1 MHQKMAEAFTGVRPR
16 GRERLQPMTSEVP
29 FVPYESAER
38 LNPQDFHT
46 KLNTA
51 RTWLADQSRGKDAA
65 YVTRTLGVLQARR
78 DVDAQSDR
86 FDRVATIFPRD
97 RNFPPDAIRLA
108 AIAEDMLQNVS
119 SDREISDTDRLSDW
133 IMRAAALEGKDTE
146 EQRYAGDVKNR
157 LLLLL
162 RDEAIRRAKS
172 SGVFNDL
179 PSDDQTE
186 KIHEL
191 ENITGAWTDIIN
203 ARAITPEEAFEHMAY
218 IKPAERRRVIA
229 GTQVNEI
236 DVPAQFGREVPDAF
250 RPDDFNTVLNELLA
264 EIRNL
269 NQDDNAYRELIQ
281 ALTEVVKT
289 IDTDAFNVRDVQQ
302 YIRKL
307 AGLTGTVQSVP
318 DLDKLRTETMR
329 TLRDMQNVQQ
339 QIQERIQREQARA
352 QRHQQRESRKEAIQQ
367 HEAQRG
373 LTSMNAQYYLTEEER
388 MEIRLGGPEQWES
401 FFNDRLAL
409 LTAYPTALER
419 IDPTIQAQLSALLDY
434 VRTSGYLWFMENKQ
448 LTERQ
453 AKDAAEALLVS
464 MTRDQV
470 ATIGAFSTVLQ
481 WRYAPDSESAIGALR
496 SINPDVLAH
505 LTGYAFHDNEL
516 KQRCF
521 TSANRQTEMAITAF
535 EAEKK
540 RKHTRAKTREKQGLP
555 ISEEERQI
563 LGDGP
568 MLSVEDLFPHIE
580 DWKRVQRKQEQ
591 IDTWNLV
598 KRFAQDH
605 QLTQEEAV
613 SALRREWDRYARVA
627 NDPQIR
633 EILKQKWGVR
643 ELIEEEVREY
653 AIKTILQRQQDERG
667 NRIPVEERM
676 TREQLAVFNAYK
688 SQHPTSDDEEII
700 TRLIENRSILLPV
713 LQFTEEQGELYD
725 EVKREMEKNPGK
737 RVEEIFFFTEDE
749 QKIKTKRPLS
759 PIGKWPFEVMTQQ
772 EQQLIEKE
780 AEEERRKGTFNDT
793 EGAYAEKLEKRW
805 KDAETKRREGY
816 IRRGINAAVWHHIV
830 TRRINAL
837 MTKHGDLPE
846 GAERRLSGEGQAQ
859 RFDHWIYMWWSY
871 FHFGDPAL
879 KDLEGVTFTEL
890 AEHNLGKDLGI
901 QNEKD
906 WKTALEKALEYRGK
920 DEYKT
925 PDALQGF
932 RDEVIEHLKKET
944 GIPYEL
950 FLIPSF
956 VNVVG
961 HYDYTGW
968 RLQRMTLF
976 PMLNEM
982 EKAGQLGNLDDD
994 NQQEF
999 ALGVQFKEAGTLNDR
1014 EVANGKNRF
1023 HNLEL
1028 LLNEILHERDLA
1040 DVSVSHPEAQKAKD
1054 YILSLLPN
1062 KNNEDIKRIN
1072 ALLEQIRIHKN
1083 ATEGS
1088 KEFSD
1093 SAAMIK
1099 SIYGLDKFK
1108 KVKNEL
1114 VVQRKKYLM
1123 KRIANRLPLFVAN
1136 LLPGETE
1143 TMFSNL
1149 LIGVNKTRQDV
1160 GADRLDAMTNG
1171 QKTAF
1176 QGVYERVWGGFE
1188 RAVMATQ
1195 DDLVRNRVSKGETSN
1210 YFNTNFDAYLRNFLG
1225 EDYAS
1230 YGNACKSMAGNL
1242 RGYFTS
1248 MTEGNVGNAASLK
1261 KKGQINEQEA
1271 RLVGTRQFELITRI
1285 IRHTP
1290 ELSTM
1295 DWGSSSP
1302 DAWGAPDAWTRGIN
1316 DMMTGLNVWKEL
1328 NTFFTTFADV
1338 PLTQTLEHLKNAAA
1352 SYAGYTD
1359 PDVAAS
1365 MSVPVFRAVVQEV
1378 KAPEFLENVAPELE
1392 GLVRWLVGKEG
1403 NLLGISQD
1411 NWNKVGLSLGASRIM
1426 EILRDPNLPILQK
1439 NELRNVAEHARR
1451 LNMFLHRPEV
1461 FEELLAHLKIRE
1473 PDLKPAQ
1480 ARRVVWYI
1488 ALAIA
1493 SIMVVGGVAAAT
1505 QAAKEGQS

>member
-1 MHQKMAEAFTGVRPR
+1 MAEAFTGVRPR
-16 GRERLQPMTSEVP
+16 RERLQPMTSEVP
-29 FVPYESAER
+29 YIPYETAER
-38 LNPQDFHT
+38 LNPREFRT
-46 KLNTA
+46 KLETA
-51 RTWLADQSRGKDAA
+51 RTWLDDQARGKDAA
-65 YVTRTLGVLQARR
+65 YVTRTLDVLDTRWQTAT
-78 DVDAQSDR
+78 QEGH
-86 FDRVATIFPRD
+86 FDRVASIFPRD
-97 RNFPPDAIRLA
+97 RAFPTDAIRLA
-108 AIAEDMLQNVS
+108 TVLEDMLNNVS
-119 SDREISDTDRLSDW
+119 SDREISDVARLSDW

-146 EQRYAGDVKNR
+146 EQRYAGDVKSR

-162 RDEAIRRAKS
+162 RNEAIRRAKS
-172 SGVFNDL
+172 SGVFSEL
-179 PSDDQTE
+179 PSDDQAE

-191 ENITGAWTDIIN
+191 ENITGAWANLIN
-203 ARAITPEEAFEHMAY
+203 ARAITPEEAFENMAY
-218 IKPAERRRVIA
+218 IKPAERRRVMV
-229 GTQVNEI
+229 GTQEKEI
-236 DVPAQFGREVPDAF
+236 DIPAQFAREVPDSF
-250 RPDDFNTVLNELLA
+250 RPDDFSPLLNELLVR
-264 EIRNL
+264 IRNL
-269 NQDDNAYRELIQ
+269 NQNDDAYKEFVQ

-289 IDTDAFNVRDVQQ
+289 IDADAFNVRDVQQ

-307 AGLTGTVQSVP
+307 AGLVGTVQSVQ
-318 DLDKLRTETMR
+318 DLDKLRMETMR
-329 TLRDMQNVQQ
+329 AFRDMQDVQQ

-352 QRHQQRESRKEAIQQ
+352 QRFQQRENRKEAIQQ
-367 HEAQRG
+367 REAQRG

-401 FFNDRLAL
+401 FFNSRLAL

-481 WRYAPDSESAIGALR
+481 WRYAPDSESAVGALR

-505 LTGYAFHDNEL
+505 LTGYAFHGNEL

-540 RKHTRAKTREKQGLP
+540 RRYARAKIKEKGGMQ
-555 ISEEERQI
+555 ITEEERQI
-563 LGDGP
+563 LNDGP

-613 SALRREWDRYARVA
+613 SALRQEWDRYARVA

-633 EILKQKWGVR
+633 EILKQKWGVS

-653 AIKTILQRQQDERG
+653 AMKTILQRQQDERG
-667 NRIPVEERM
+667 NRIPVEDRM

-688 SQHPTSDDEEII
+688 AQHPTTGDEEII
-700 TRLIENRSILLPV
+700 TRLIEDQSILPPNLQY

-725 EVKREMEKNPGK
+725 EVRKEMEKNPGK
-737 RVEEIFFFTEDE
+737 EVEEAFFFTEDE

-772 EQQLIEKE
+772 EVQLIEKE
-780 AEEERRKGTFNDT
+780 AEQERRKGTFNNV
-793 EGAYAEKLEKRW
+793 EGTYDEKLEKRW

-837 MTKHGDLPE
+837 MTKYGDLPE

-906 WKTALEKALEYRGK
+906 WKMALEAAMQYRGD

-925 PDALQGF
+925 PDALTGF
-932 RDEVIEHLKKET
+932 REAVIGYLKKET

-950 FLIPSF
+950 FLHPSF

-968 RLQRMTLF
+968 RLQRETLF

-982 EKAGQLGNLDDD
+982 EKAGQLGNLDED

-1014 EVANGKNRF
+1014 EVANSKNRF
-1023 HNLEL
+1023 HNLEF
-1028 LLNEILHERDLA
+1028 LLNEILHERELA
-1040 DVSVSHPEAQKAKD
+1040 NVSVSDAEAVIAKD
-1054 YILSLLPN
+1054 YILSRLPN
-1062 KNNEDIKRIN
+1062 KKGEDFKRIN

-1088 KEFSD
+1088 KEFTD

-1108 KVKNEL
+1108 KVKSEL

-1143 TMFSNL
+1143 TMFSQL
-1149 LIGVNKTRQDV
+1149 LIGVDKTRRDV
-1160 GADRLDAMTNG
+1160 GADRLNAMTDG

-1176 QGVYERVWGGFE
+1176 YGVYERVWSSFE

-1195 DDLVRNRVSKGETSN
+1195 DDLVRNRVSKGETTN
-1210 YFNTNFDAYLRNFLG
+1210 YFNNNLDAYLRNFLG
-1225 EDYAS
+1225 DDYAS
-1230 YGNACKSMAGNL
+1230 YGNACKTMASNL
-1242 RGYFTS
+1242 RSYFS
-1248 MTEGNVGNAASLK
+1248 DMELGKVGKAKALELQ
-1261 KKGQINEQEA
+1261 GREA
-1271 RLVGTRQFELITRI
+1271 ELVGMRQFELITRI

-1290 ELSTM
+1290 ELSTV

-1302 DAWGAPDAWTRGIN
+1302 DKWGAPDAWTRGIN
-1316 DMMTGLNVWKEL
+1316 DMMSGLNVWKEL

-1359 PDVAAS
+1359 PDMAAS
-1365 MSVPVFRAVVQEV
+1365 MSVPVFRAVVKEV

-1392 GLVRWLVGKEG
+1392 GLVRWLVGEEG

-1411 NWNKVGLSLGASRIM
+1411 NWNKFGLSLGASRIM

-1451 LNMFLHRPEV
+1451 LNLFLHRPEV

-1488 ALAIA
+1488 AMAIA
-1493 SIMVVGGVAAAT
+1493 SIVVVGGVAAAT